1 MLGSVF
7 FQDTRCPRPLHRRSR
22 SQAGPQSNVTDES
35 RIGSDPRFAGWAGN
49 EAGGATACYGS
60 RTLAHITRNQA
71 QLLNRVRRIRG
82 QVDGIE
88 RVLNSK
94 EEEQCGE
101 VLQIIAACR
110 GALTSLMVELIEGHI
125 RFHIV
130 DPRRTKS
137 PQARA
142 AQELVDILSRYLK

>member
-1 MLGSVF
+1 
-7 FQDTRCPRPLHRRSR
+7 
-22 SQAGPQSNVTDES
+22 
-35 RIGSDPRFAGWAGN
+35 
-49 EAGGATACYGS
+49 
-60 RTLAHITRNQA
+60 LAHITRNQA